1 MKGYFLQQKVRV
13 SFGKFDMVMIVLG
26 EDDDFPQ
33 EFENGVWMD
42 FFYGGLSQRAF
53 ENY

>member
-26 EDDDFPQ
+26 EEQDLPQ

-42 FFYGGLSQRAF
+42 YFYGSLAERAYDSF
-53 ENY
+53 